1 MLWGF
6 KVEDWPMNV
15 ADGKLTLS
23 HKNVNF
29 PKSIKQ
35 NRDANVTMNHWRY
48 IQIRKP
54 SSDKIPN
61 IFLVMWP
68 IEWLLLSEPANPQ
81 FSTQLTWIEIKWS
94 YLVAYLDYLWG
105 CDSTK
110 IIHCLTAA
118 SITVWVYW
126 KSLCESQCIT

>member
-1 MLWGF
+1 
-6 KVEDWPMNV
+6 MNV
-15 ADGKLTLS
+15 ADGKLNIS

-29 PKSIKQ
+29 PRSIKE
-35 NRDANVTMNHWRY
+35 NRDSNVTANHWRY
-48 IQIRKP
+48 IKIRKP
-54 SSDKIPN
+54 SSDKIPQ

-94 YLVAYLDYLWG
+94 YFVARLDFLQG
-105 CDSTK
+105 CNATK
-110 IIHCLTAA
+110 IITAA
-118 SITVWVYW
+118 SITVWAYW